1 MRRTGFIL
9 AGLAVLFSACTDEV
23 LSPDGGVQGEVM
35 ISLSSTGETNA
46 VPGLKSSTSA
56 DEAEELPDLD
66 GFEVEIYNSNG
77 IRLYRDTYANTVGR
91 RIALNAGEYRLLA
104 QHGDSTGIGFDARWF
119 AADEPFTV
127 HGQTVEEISAVA
139 RMAKVKVAV
148 NYGPQLKEQ
157 YSQYHSR
164 VRLDGSASRHLKFE
178 KDETRAAYFPAG
190 ELGYEFYAIVEG
202 EWKYFPAAPVAC
214 QPNDFITFNVEIDSG
229 TGSLKV
235 VTVQIDD
242 EMNVIEQEQMIPAEA
257 GPKDPPVITMN
268 GFTVSGEETQ
278 VYNYTF
284 IEATEPEWAQA
295 DIVAKA
301 GIAKCILGIRSDYLA
316 AIGVPDEI
324 DLTSGTPDA
333 AVMKAMR
340 SVGIRWPREI
350 EGARFANIDFSAM
363 PDALM
368 FEPGNEFS
376 AEFTLTVTDAL
387 ERTCSQTFSVANK
400 APGNL
405 SFSPAEGNA
414 FARSFKGLTASVDEG
429 NPGAIVFQYRTAGSE
444 DWISVSP
451 SGSEG
456 TRAVFSD
463 VKGLVPET
471 EYQVRTIYN
480 YNENYASE
488 PVTLKTEAAAQVGN
502 AGFEDNYS
510 VEKYR
515 QSVLWAKN
523 TIYGFYF
530 WNKSS
535 EEGDRWW
542 DTLND
547 LTTPNPGDRSVWDY
561 RSAAGT
567 VPTSDEGG
575 NTASSHLRTYDG
587 QSLTTEGHNGTA
599 AEIATVGW
607 GSGNTWATSGSSSVA
622 SRTAGELYIGTYSN
636 GSADYGKPF
645 RSRPSAVTFWYKYY
659 SYNNESTTPYAEVYA
674 KDGHRIGY
682 GSMSIASS
690 VDSFIQGRIDI
701 EYSEFVPCG
710 KFTIVFKS
718 TDSDSPSTKAVQGGS
733 GAMSGYLDSR
743 HIGSILTVDDV
754 ELIYE

>member
-268 GFTVSGEETQ
+268 GFAVSGEETQ

-333 AVMKAMR
+333 AVVEAMR

-350 EGARFANIDFSAM
+350 EGARFANVDFSAM

-444 DWISVSP
+444 DWISVLP

-456 TRAVFSD
+456 TGAVFSD

-471 EYQVRTIYN
+471 EYQVRAIYN
-480 YNENYASE
+480 YNENYASA
-488 PVTLKTEAAAQVGN
+488 PVTLRTEAAAQVAN
-502 AGFEDNYS
+502 AGFEDWTDEIFEFTLGWS
-510 VEKYR
+510 IFSSDKKIKWYR
-515 QSVLWAKN
+515 PW
-523 TIYGFYF
+523 
-530 WNKSS
+530 KSG
-535 EEGDRWW
+535 EEDRWW
-542 DTLND
+542 DVNSKYTM
-547 LTTPNPGDRSVWDY
+547 PGDYSLI
-561 RSAAGT
+561 SLNQ
-567 VPTSDEGG
+567 
-575 NTASSHLRTYDG
+575 NTANFPSVGYTGTKTACSGKNSAMIYTVWVGYSVDG
-587 QSLTTEGHNGTA
+587 VDRLSNGELFIGTANDDGTHASEGHAFG
-599 AEIATVGW
+599 
-607 GSGNTWATSGSSSVA
+607 
-622 SRTAGELYIGTYSN
+622 
-636 GSADYGKPF
+636 
-645 RSRPSAVTFWYKYY
+645 SRPSALDFSYKY
-659 SYNNESTTPYAEVYA
+659 ESLNKENFYVRVEIKASDGTVIATGETTAGPASA
-674 KDGHRIGY
+674 SWDGY
-682 GSMSIASS
+682 TLPLNYTDMSRKAAS
-690 VDSFIQGRIDI
+690 IYII
-701 EYSEFVPCG
+701 
-710 KFTIVFKS
+710 FKS
-718 TDSDSPSTKAVQGGS
+718 TSSSNPTYTSRSFTVGGNTYSS
-733 GAMSGYLDSR
+733 GCN
-743 HIGSILTVDDV
+743 IGSVLYIDDL
-754 ELIYE
+754 ELIYD